1 MSFQDRICKAFCA
14 EVRVTPFKGGYGVST
29 PFQDRQGD
37 LLGYYVLGP
46 DVSGKFCIVDNGL
59 TVAVFENDGAT
70 LDSETRLSA
79 FNEILGSY
87 GAVFTDEDG
96 EISMGPIYHADL
108 ERKSLDF
115 MAMLLRLQ
123 DMYLLTHEKTKNTF
137 LEDVEN
143 RLNSLAIEGLTIE
156 SGVPV
161 AADLTDVIP
170 DYLLRKAG
178 FDRPVALFVVSH
190 NEKIWQA
197 MHLKMLADYETGTPL
212 SVVALLHSDRVG
224 TAPLRA
230 KADNRLD
237 AVPKWEGDEMA
248 ALGRVL
254 RELDVPPN
262 AFIH

>member
-37 LLGYYVLGP
+37 MLGYYVLGP
-46 DVSGKFCIVDNGL
+46 DALGKYRIVDNSL
-59 TVAVFENDGAT
+59 TVARFESEGAT

-79 FNEILGSY
+79 FNEILSSY
-87 GAVFTDEDG
+87 GAALEEEDG
-96 EISMGPIYHADL
+96 EISMGPINHADL
-108 ERKSLDF
+108 DRKSLDF

-123 DMYLLTHEKTKNTF
+123 DMYLLTHERTKNTF
-137 LEDVEN
+137 MEDVEN
-143 RLNSLAIEGLTIE
+143 KLNSLTIDGLSIE
-156 SGVPV
+156 SGAPV
-161 AADLTDVIP
+161 AANLTDVIP
-170 DYLLRKAG
+170 DYLLKKDG
-178 FDRPVALFVVSH
+178 IDRPVALFVVSQ

-197 MHLKMLADYETGTPL
+197 MHLKMLADYETETPL
-212 SVVALLHSDRVG
+212 SVVALLHSDKVG

-237 AVPKWEGDEMA
+237 GVPKWEGDEIA

-254 RELDVPPN
+254 RELEVPQS
-262 AFIH
+262 ALIH

>member
-1 MSFQDRICKAFCA
+1 M
-14 EVRVTPFKGGYGVST
+14 
-29 PFQDRQGD
+29 
-37 LLGYYVLGP
+37 LGYYVLGP
-46 DVSGKFCIVDNGL
+46 DAGGKFRIVDNGL
-59 TVAVFENDGAT
+59 TVALFEGDGAT
-70 LDSETRLSA
+70 LDSESRLSA

-87 GAVFTDEDG
+87 GAVFAEEDG
-96 EISMGPIYHADL
+96 EIIMGSIIRNDL

-123 DMYLLTHEKTKNTF
+123 DMYLLTHDRTKNTF

-143 RLNSLAIEGLTIE
+143 RLNSLAIEGLTVE

-161 AADLTDVIP
+161 SAHLTDVIP
-170 DYLLRKAG
+170 DYLLNKADFG
-178 FDRPVALFVVSH
+178 RPVALFVVSH

-197 MHLKMLADYETGTPL
+197 MHLKMLAQYEIRTPL
-212 SVVALLHSDRVG
+212 SVVALLHSDKVG

-254 RELDVPPN
+254 RELDVPPDTLT
-262 AFIH
+262 H